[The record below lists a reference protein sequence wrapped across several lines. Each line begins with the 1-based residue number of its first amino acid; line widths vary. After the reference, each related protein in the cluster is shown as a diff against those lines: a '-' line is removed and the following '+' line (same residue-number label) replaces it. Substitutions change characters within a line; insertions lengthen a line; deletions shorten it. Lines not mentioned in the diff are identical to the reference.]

1 MNDQDIVYMKHC
13 CVCPLRHAPN
23 CFYAECSFTQYC
35 DWLEEAK
42 HQLKN
47 LREDNNACIG

>member
-35 DWLEEAK
+35 DWLEEARRERI
-42 HQLKN
+42 KN
-47 LREDNNACIG
+47 DDANIV